1 MTTTYA
7 SVITMHASSLR
18 RGSHRRISRYHVAR
32 LPLHL
37 IHLAIATNGPSA
49 IKNANHPH
57 SDEADEPSER
67 LPPRSLVSQLCHM
80 ESQKS
85 REPCASHKPR
95 KTTQNHAPSRRPAPR
110 EHSIT
115 QTSATRTRYHAS
127 HAATASSHAITQATP
142 QPRHR
147 TPSQRITHDACDAPA
162 ARCRRSGQPQRQQ
175 VPLRPQRP

>member
-67 LPPRSLVSQLCHM
+67 LPPEIAGIAAVSYGIA
-80 ESQKS
+80 KV
-85 REPCASHKPR
+85 
-95 KTTQNHAPSRRPAPR
+95 
-110 EHSIT
+110 
-115 QTSATRTRYHAS
+115 TRTM
-127 HAATASSHAITQATP
+127 
-142 QPRHR
+142 
-147 TPSQRITHDACDAPA
+147 RIT
-162 ARCRRSGQPQRQQ
+162 
-175 VPLRPQRP
+175 

>member
-95 KTTQNHAPSRRPAPR
+95 KTTRRHVDQRRANTASRRPAPR
-110 EHSIT
+110 E
-115 QTSATRTRYHAS
+115 RD
-127 HAATASSHAITQATP
+127 ITQATP